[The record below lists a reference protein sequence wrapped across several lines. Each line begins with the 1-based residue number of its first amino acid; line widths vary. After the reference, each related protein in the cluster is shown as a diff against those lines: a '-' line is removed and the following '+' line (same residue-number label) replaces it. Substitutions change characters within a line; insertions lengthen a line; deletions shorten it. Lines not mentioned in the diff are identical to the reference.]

1 MSANR
6 KRVTLQDIAQA
17 TGYTINTVSRALQNK
32 PDIGRETCLRIQQTA
47 REMGYVR
54 NFMASSLR
62 SGRTRTIAMV
72 VGSLVNP
79 FYAILAD
86 LIQGEALRLGYSLMI
101 LSSREDPEIETQAV
115 EMALSRQVDGVLIT
129 PCSFD
134 SPALSL
140 LHSSGIPFVLLSRY
154 KEGLLH
160 DFVICNDERGGYLAG
175 RHLIEQGHRKL
186 AMISLHHVVFASKRR
201 FDGFKRACM
210 ESGFPAESIPYAEPE
225 TDEALKDCLHRWC
238 SEGGVTGLFCFSD
251 LEAWRVIDLLTN
263 AGFLVPDD
271 VSVVGFDNLQR
282 FTGFSNPI
290 CSIDPGLWEEARTAI
305 DLLRNRIHDPSLPP
319 QQVILPVS
327 LVCRGSCGNK

>member
-1 MSANR
+1 MAG

-62 SGRTRTIAMV
+62 SGRTRTIAMIA
-72 VGSLVNP
+72 GSLVNP

-115 EMALSRQVDGVLIT
+115 KMALSRQVDGVLIT

-140 LHSSGIPFVLLSRY
+140 LYSSGIPFVLLSRY
-154 KEGLLH
+154 KESLPH
-160 DFVICNDERGGYLAG
+160 DYVICNDEYGGYLAG
-175 RHLIEQGHRKL
+175 RHLLEHGHRKL
-186 AMISLHHVVFASKRR
+186 GMLSLHHVVFSTKRR
-201 FDGFKRACM
+201 FDGFQRACL
-210 ESGFPAESIPYAEPE
+210 EADLPVESIPYAEPE
-225 TDEALKDCLHRWC
+225 TDDALRECLQRWC
-238 SEGGVTGLFCFSD
+238 AAGITGLFCFSD
-251 LEAWRVIDLLTN
+251 LEAWRVIDLLTE
-263 AGFLVPDD
+263 AG
-271 VSVVGFDNLQR
+271 VSVPENVSVIGFDNIQKY
-282 FTGFSNPI
+282 TGFANPI
-290 CSIDPGLWEEARTAI
+290 CSIDPGLMEEARIAI
-305 DLLRNRIHDPSLPP
+305 DLLRNRIHNPSLPP

-327 LVCRGSCGNK
+327 LVCRGSCGIQ

>member
-1 MSANR
+1 MAG

-47 REMGYVR
+47 HEMGYVR

-62 SGRTRTIAMV
+62 SGRTRTIAMIA
-72 VGSLVNP
+72 GSLVNP

-115 EMALSRQVDGVLIT
+115 KMALSRQVDGVLIT

-140 LHSSGIPFVLLSRY
+140 LYSSGIPFVLLSRY
-154 KEGLLH
+154 KEGLPH
-160 DFVICNDERGGYLAG
+160 DYVICNDEYGGYLAG
-175 RHLIEQGHRKL
+175 RHLLEHGHRKL
-186 AMISLHHVVFASKRR
+186 GMLSLHHVVFSTKRR
-201 FDGFKRACM
+201 FDGFQRACL
-210 ESGFPAESIPYAEPE
+210 EADLPVESIPYAEPE
-225 TDEALKDCLHRWC
+225 TDAALRECLQCWC
-238 SEGGVTGLFCFSD
+238 AAGITGLFCFSD
-251 LEAWRVIDLLTN
+251 LEAWRVIDLLTE
-263 AGFLVPDD
+263 AG
-271 VSVVGFDNLQR
+271 VSVPENVSVIGFDNIQKY
-282 FTGFSNPI
+282 TGFANPI
-290 CSIDPGLWEEARTAI
+290 CSIDPGLMEEARIAI
-305 DLLRNRIHDPSLPP
+305 DLLRNRIHNPSLPP

-327 LVCRGSCGNK
+327 LVCRGSCGKQ

>member
-1 MSANR
+1 MAG

-62 SGRTRTIAMV
+62 SGRTRTIAMIA
-72 VGSLVNP
+72 GSLVNP

-115 EMALSRQVDGVLIT
+115 KMALSRQVDGVLIT

-140 LHSSGIPFVLLSRY
+140 LYSSGIPFVLLSRY
-154 KEGLLH
+154 KEGLPH
-160 DFVICNDERGGYLAG
+160 DYVICNDEYGGYLAG
-175 RHLIEQGHRKL
+175 RHLLEHGHRKL
-186 AMISLHHVVFASKRR
+186 GMLSLHHVVFASGKR
-201 FDGFKRACM
+201 FDGFRRACM
-210 ESGFPAESIPYAEPE
+210 EADFPAELIPYAEPE
-225 TDEALKDCLHRWC
+225 TDEALKDCLQRWC
-238 SEGGVTGLFCFSD
+238 AEGITGLFCFSD
-251 LEAWRVIDLLTN
+251 LEAWRVIDLLTE
-263 AGFLVPDD
+263 AG
-271 VSVVGFDNLQR
+271 VSVPENVSVIGFDNIQKY
-282 FTGFSNPI
+282 TGFANPI
-290 CSIDPGLWEEARTAI
+290 CSIDPGLMEEARIAI
-305 DLLRNRIHDPSLPP
+305 DLLRNRIHNPSLPP

-327 LVCRGSCGNK
+327 LVCRGSCGKQ